1 MGESSE
7 TTEAG
12 GGGTGAAA
20 IDATAGDVG
29 ASGRVLGLT
38 VALAVLGVFVTYVPI
53 TAVSV
58 SLTTIGRATGGGTAD
73 LQWVSDA
80 YIIPMAAAIL
90 SAGVFGD
97 LHGRR
102 RVYLL
107 GMALTT
113 VGALVAA
120 FAGTFDGDGAL
131 HVLWAG
137 QAVSGL
143 GAGLLLPTTLALI
156 AHAVPDPQARS
167 RYIAM
172 WVTGLALGLAVGPLI
187 SGVLLRHVGWGWI
200 FVPTAVMAVFAGVV
214 AARRLPESSSP
225 AGRHLDWPGQI
236 TATVAIAASI
246 FGVIEG
252 GQAGWGSARAVVGL
266 AVGALALAAFLRVE
280 SRSSSPV
287 VQLSLFRSGAFSA
300 SSFSALIGLFA
311 LVGSMFL
318 LSLFFGGAQHLS
330 PLAIGVRLLCINGIT
345 ALVNPLAGRLLARR
359 PPIAVLA
366 FGLGL
371 EAAAMLLL
379 TGMSADPSFVDTAW
393 RLAVLG
399 VGNAFTLSAVAV
411 AAIHAV
417 PHRQAGMAAAAN
429 TAMRQYGAA
438 LGPAVLGVV
447 FTSRLA
453 DGADMA
459 SALHTALLL
468 NAALLVLA
476 AIVCG
481 AALARTR
488 APRGGRL
495 AASPR

>member
-1 MGESSE
+1 MGTSNDEIQ
-7 TTEAG
+7 AG
-12 GGGTGAAA
+12 RGGPRAAADDGTADAGTGP
-20 IDATAGDVG
+20 
-29 ASGRVLGLT
+29 GRLVGLT

-58 SLTTIGRATGGGTAD
+58 SLTTIGRDTGGGTAD

-80 YIIPMAAAIL
+80 YIIPLAAAIL

-102 RVYLL
+102 RVYLI

-113 VGALVAA
+113 VGALVSA
-120 FAGTFDGDGAL
+120 FAGTIDGDGAL
-131 HVLWAG
+131 HVLWGG
-137 QAVSGL
+137 QAVSGV

-156 AHAVPDPQARS
+156 AHAVPDLQARS

-172 WVTGLALGLAVGPLI
+172 WVTGLALGLALGPLI
-187 SGVLLRHVGWGWI
+187 SGVLLRHVDWGWI
-200 FVPTAVMAVFAGVV
+200 FVPTAVMAVLAG
-214 AARRLPESSSP
+214 AAAALRLPESRSP
-225 AGRHLDWPGQI
+225 EGRHLDWPGQI

-252 GQAGWGSARAVVGL
+252 GQAGWGSARDGVGL
-266 AVGALALAAFLRVE
+266 AVGVLAFAAFLRVE

-287 VQLSLFRSGAFSA
+287 MQLSLFRTGAFSA
-300 SSFSALIGLFA
+300 ASFSALIALFA

-318 LSLFFGGAQHLS
+318 LSLFFGSAQHLS
-330 PLAIGVRLLCINGIT
+330 PLAIGVRLLCINGVT
-345 ALVNPLAGRLLARR
+345 ALVNPFAGRLLGRGR
-359 PPIAVLA
+359 PIAVLA
-366 FGLGL
+366 LGLGL

-379 TGMSADPSFVDTAW
+379 TGMSADSSFADTAW

-447 FTSRLA
+447 LTSRLA

-468 NAALLVLA
+468 NAGLLVLA
-476 AIVCG
+476 AVVCG
-481 AALARTR
+481 AALLASRS
-488 APRGGRL
+488 PRRL
-495 AASPR
+495 AEAATR